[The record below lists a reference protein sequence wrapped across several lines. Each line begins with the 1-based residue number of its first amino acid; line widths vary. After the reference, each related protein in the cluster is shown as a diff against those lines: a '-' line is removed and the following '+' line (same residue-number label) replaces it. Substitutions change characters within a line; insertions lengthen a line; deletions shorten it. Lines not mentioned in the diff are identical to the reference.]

1 MLRSFGDGHE
11 SGLSDSTMTQL
22 ILSVTISFMAA
33 SCKELTNEKG
43 GVDAGHHAHD
53 GKPERARSVFAAGTA
68 NVFVKDVERG
78 HYVIPY
84 VTSSNKTA
92 FDERQYY
99 INERT
104 PVIQF
109 NIF

>member
-1 MLRSFGDGHE
+1 M
-11 SGLSDSTMTQL
+11 MTQL
-22 ILSVTISFMAA
+22 IRSVTISFMAA

-43 GVDAGHHAHD
+43 GIDAGHHAHD
-53 GKPERARSVFAAGTA
+53 GKPERGRSVFAAGA
-68 NVFVKDVERG
+68 ADVFVKDVERG
-78 HYVIPY
+78 HYVIHY
-84 VTSSNKTA
+84 VISSNKTA

-104 PVIQF
+104 SVIQF

>member
-1 MLRSFGDGHE
+1 MLWSFGDGHE

-53 GKPERARSVFAAGTA
+53 GKPERARSVFAAGAA

-84 VTSSNKTA
+84 VISSNKTA

-104 PVIQF
+104 SVIQF

>member
-22 ILSVTISFMAA
+22 SLSVTISYMAA

-43 GVDAGHHAHD
+43 GIDAGHHAHD
-53 GKPERARSVFAAGTA
+53 GKPERGRSVFAAGTA

-99 INERT
+99 INERI